1 MSCGFF
7 PALDKA
13 GWREAPGWFEAVI
26 PQPGSDSYR
35 QVIRDCRFAGHPV
48 TNVRSPRQGSA
59 ANPAGFMKSAGLCKK
74 MAGGLI

>member
-26 PQPGSDSYR
+26 PQPGSDSYINFFFKING
-35 QVIRDCRFAGHPV
+35 QFFDSLLKGLTP
-48 TNVRSPRQGSA
+48 SA
-59 ANPAGFMKSAGLCKK
+59 KTLVMRTHYPLAP
-74 MAGGLI
+74 

>member
-26 PQPGSDSYR
+26 PQLKSDSYR
-35 QVIRDCRFAGHPV
+35 CHIALLHRLWNFPSLDQEVWRNAPGWFE
-48 TNVRSPRQGSA
+48 A
-59 ANPAGFMKSAGLCKK
+59 AIPQIK
-74 MAGGLI
+74 

>member
-26 PQPGSDSYR
+26 PQPGSDSYK
-35 QVIRDCRFAGHPV
+35 RFAPPPGLPLASDNIRTEFPQPLPV
-48 TNVRSPRQGSA
+48 LGGQAQINPGPFA
-59 ANPAGFMKSAGLCKK
+59 AGPV
-74 MAGGLI
+74 

>member
-26 PQPGSDSYR
+26 PRPGLDFYR
-35 QVIRDCRFAGHPV
+35 GEKGNSLNQKHTF
-48 TNVRSPRQGSA
+48 
-59 ANPAGFMKSAGLCKK
+59 
-74 MAGGLI
+74 

>member
-26 PQPGSDSYR
+26 PQHGSNSY
-35 QVIRDCRFAGHPV
+35 ISGII
-48 TNVRSPRQGSA
+48 
-59 ANPAGFMKSAGLCKK
+59 NPALAKTIQHQG
-74 MAGGLI
+74 